1 MRRAGSITPLVTP
14 ASGLGVL
21 LGWMALISLLRAAP
35 CGRDGLGVG
44 RGVGDGLGAGRVGDG
59 MAIVGDGG
67 GLGGPLAVVVEQA
80 ASARKRTATRRT
92 TRWEAIA
99 GKDTRRGR
107 RRRPGHPVAPGR

>member
-44 RGVGDGLGAGRVGDG
+44 RGVGDGLGAGRARVGG
-59 MAIVGDGG
+59 GG

-99 GKDTRRGR
+99 GKDTRRG
-107 RRRPGHPVAPGR
+107 